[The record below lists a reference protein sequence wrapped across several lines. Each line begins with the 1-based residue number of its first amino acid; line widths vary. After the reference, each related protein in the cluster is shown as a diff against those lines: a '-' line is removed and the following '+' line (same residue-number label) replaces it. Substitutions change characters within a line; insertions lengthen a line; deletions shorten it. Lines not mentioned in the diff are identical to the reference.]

1 MEMNMV
7 RLENINQS
15 IFKVKRLNEEE
26 EKLRLFIY
34 SKIKVAKAQKY
45 EKFSWFL
52 PEIEDSRLYKIS
64 ELISIAKKNN
74 GHIATSM
81 ELGLI
86 WADLIDREIL
96 SWHEFVK
103 ERDVSEKYR
112 LIKFKEGYKIVGG
125 ATKNGCFNTTRTDI
139 SKVNYAK
146 DDLIP
151 CTVPIIVIP

>member
-34 SKIKVAKAQKY
+34 NKIKVAKALKY
-45 EKFSWFL
+45 EKFFWFL

-64 ELISIAKKNN
+64 ELISIAKKNG
-74 GHIATSM
+74 GHIATEM

-86 WADLIDREIL
+86 WADLIDRKIL
-96 SWHEFVK
+96 SWHELVK
-103 ERDVSEKYR
+103 ERDVSEKY
-112 LIKFKEGYKIVGG
+112 LE
-125 ATKNGCFNTTRTDI
+125 AE
-139 SKVNYAK
+139 
-146 DDLIP
+146 
-151 CTVPIIVIP
+151 